1 MKPLH
6 SFECPSGHQF
16 EKQVKWNQEQ
26 AKCPECGEQA
36 ERVYMSRRSPH
47 QQFSQPIVLWRY
59 KDGKLGVAGRADA
72 RTPANAD
79 RIEINNMGEY
89 RRHMKELNAQH
100 RSQESNQEERYQREV
115 ERLMGES
122 NRELNRLLAQET
134 DPAARAIL
142 REGIKAQNERAPS
155 FREWYSEVMES

>member
-6 SFECPSGHQF
+6 SFECPEGHQF

-26 AKCPECGEQA
+26 SKCPECGAQA

-47 QQFSQPIVLWRY
+47 QQFSQPIVMWRY
-59 KDGKLGVAGRADA
+59 QDGKLGVAGRADA

-89 RRHMKELNAQH
+89 RRYVKELNAQH
-100 RSQESNQEERYQREV
+100 RSAESRQEERYLEQV
-115 ERLMGES
+115 EDYLAPG
-122 NRELNRLLAQET
+122 NRELARLAAQES
-134 DPAARAIL
+134 DPMAKAIL
-142 REGIKAQNERAPS
+142 LEGLKASYDKSPQ